1 MHEIVRRGLLLGLCG
16 LLAACP
22 RPSSLPQ
29 RASSPAA
36 AVDTRGATVFSVNA
50 AESELRILVFRG
62 GVLAALGHNHV
73 LSSTTLGGRAW
84 LHPDFPRSGFELS
97 LPVKELIVDDAQS
110 RRAAGNGF
118 PPDVVQRDKDAT
130 RRNMLRPE
138 VLDAG
143 RYPTILLSA
152 ARIEGTP
159 RSPRIVARITIKDA
173 SREVEIPATID
184 IDGSRLTA
192 QGEFDVRQS
201 EFGITPFSAALGALA
216 VQDRL
221 HVWFRIV
228 ADLQQTS

>member
-22 RPSSLPQ
+22 RPSSLPAP
-29 RASSPAA
+29 ASPVA
-36 AVDTRGATVFSVNA
+36 AVDTRGATIFSVNA
-50 AESELRILVFRG
+50 VESELRILVFRG

-110 RRAAGNGF
+110 RRAAGDDF
-118 PPDVVQRDKDAT
+118 PPDIAQRDKDAT

-138 VLDAG
+138 ILDAE
-143 RYPTILLSA
+143 RFPAILVSV
-152 ARIEGTP
+152 ARIDGAHQ
-159 RSPRIVARITIKDA
+159 SPRIVARITIKDA

-184 IDGSRLTA
+184 VDGSRLIA
-192 QGEFDVRQS
+192 QGEFDIRQS
-201 EFGITPFSAALGALA
+201 DFGITPFSAALGALA

-228 ADLQQTS
+228 ADLQQPS